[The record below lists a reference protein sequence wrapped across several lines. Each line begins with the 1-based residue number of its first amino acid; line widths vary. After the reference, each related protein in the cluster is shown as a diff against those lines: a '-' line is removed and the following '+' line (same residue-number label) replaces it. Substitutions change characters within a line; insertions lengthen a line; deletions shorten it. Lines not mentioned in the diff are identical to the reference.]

1 MRWFHTTLVLMDG
14 DGLGEIGRVAMA
26 HEGKIISFSRR
37 GSERTFIRR
46 VRMSP
51 GQDCLE
57 AHDPVADE
65 WVSLE
70 PPTVVFGNDGV
81 ALAHPHMRTLVNNAA
96 DGMLVLDSGCA
107 DSKGLGRRLT
117 ARAGGP
123 LTTGSSK

>member
-1 MRWFHTTLVLMDG
+1 MLQLHHPEVVQF
-14 DGLGEIGRVAMA
+14 
-26 HEGKIISFSRR
+26 
-37 GSERTFIRR
+37 
-46 VRMSP
+46 
-51 GQDCLE
+51 QDTPYYGLE